1 MIMKKGFIKNLAA
14 VGVLAILMTAS
25 AALSSAAVS
34 AATKTIDAGAS
45 WVVSETMNL
54 DGLTISEGA
63 VIKAP
68 EGYSLTMTVDGVET
82 GMNPGTYKGRI
93 VITRAEANIVN
104 YEKAKLTHYYRQ
116 ALYLDDNGVV
126 QTKSVLPAAGIYM
139 AKDGVL
145 TGVKIVSRGEC
156 FNGIYAAGG
165 SHTVQGAVIDF
176 TGNGGNDFAGYGAA
190 VMATGEKTTL
200 VVDGAKINTSGAV
213 RTAVV
218 AGGGSNLI
226 IKNSEIKTKNGVL
239 PADYV
244 PNVSLGI
251 MKEAPWMLGIVGNCR
266 ATNLVGNNTI
276 ASYINS
282 SISAEG
288 WGVLSTDDGKNV
300 KLTAINSKIIISGS
314 SGYGAYGIG
323 GAIDGFYGC
332 DITVPDYAAI
342 ITGGNAIFGASTP
355 ETVSQLNTDM
365 KMGLTK
371 SELSSL
377 KQNRTTVKSGRFGV
391 MWHGNGSAKV
401 MDDTVFD
408 CEKTIFLVKGSSAT
422 IKVDGSK
429 GARLNTKNG
438 VVLQVMDNDDPG
450 PVNVDGVMVNKGVY
464 HEPAEAPARAKDF
477 DVTAANDTDVKAAF
491 SNIVL
496 KGDFYNSFTGV
507 KKSGNMAGA
516 VSPSSSAGS
525 PAGGAPAAGAA
536 AGAAPAGGGSRSS
549 ASGKNLNLSFESAV
563 ITGVIS
569 ASSAKHT
576 KDTITGADYALLG
589 EVANTPSEAVNN
601 GMIVSMI
608 NSTWTVT
615 GTSYLTNLTLDNS
628 SAIKAKE
635 GYIVTLTVNGVKKAI
650 GPGVYKGNVMITAT
664 KI

>member
-1 MIMKKGFIKNLAA
+1 MIMKKEFIKNLAA
-14 VGVLAILMTAS
+14 MGLLATFMIAFVAFS
-25 AALSSAAVS
+25 NSAVS
-34 AATKTIDAGAS
+34 AAVTKTIDAGTS
-45 WVVSETMNL
+45 WVVSKTVNL
-54 DGLTISEGA
+54 DSLTISNGA

-82 GMNPGTYKGRI
+82 GMNPGTYKGKI
-93 VITRAEANIVN
+93 VITRAESNIVN

-116 ALYLDDNGVV
+116 ALYLDDKGVA
-126 QTKSVLPAAGIYM
+126 QTKSVLPAAGSYM
-139 AKDGVL
+139 VKDGVL
-145 TGVKIVSRGEC
+145 TGVKISSRGEC

-165 SHTVQGAVIDF
+165 SHTVQGAIIDF

-200 VVDGAKINTSGAV
+200 IVDGAKINTSGAV

-226 IKNSEIKTKNGVL
+226 IKNSVIQTKNGVL

-266 ATNLVGNNTI
+266 ATNLVGNNTT

-332 DITVPDYAAI
+332 DIAVPDYAAI
-342 ITGGNAIFGASTP
+342 ITGGNAIYGASTP
-355 ETVSQLNTDM
+355 EAVSQLNNDM
-365 KMGLTK
+365 KIGLTK
-371 SELSSL
+371 NELSSI
-377 KQNRTTVKSGRFGV
+377 KQKKTTVRSGRFGV
-391 MWHGNGSAKV
+391 MWHGNGSTKV
-401 MDDTVFD
+401 MDDTIFD

-450 PVNVDGVMVNKGVY
+450 PVNLDGVMVNKGVY
-464 HEPAEAPARAKDF
+464 HEPAEAPVRAKDF

-491 SNIVL
+491 SNIAL
-496 KGDFYNSFTGV
+496 SGDFYNSFTGA

-516 VSPSSSAGS
+516 VSPGGSAGS
-525 PAGGAPAAGAA
+525 PAGGAIA
-536 AGAAPAGGGSRSS
+536 AGAAPAGGGSRGSS
-549 ASGKNLNLSFESAV
+549 SGKNLNLTFESAV

-576 KDTITGADYALLG
+576 KDTITAEDYALLG

-601 GMIVSMI
+601 GMIVSMV

-615 GTSYLTNLTLDNS
+615 GTSYLTNLTLDNG

-635 GYIVTLTVNGVKKAI
+635 GYGVTLTVNGAKKAI
-650 GPGVYKGNVMITAT
+650 GPGMYKGNIVITLT
-664 KI
+664 KKS